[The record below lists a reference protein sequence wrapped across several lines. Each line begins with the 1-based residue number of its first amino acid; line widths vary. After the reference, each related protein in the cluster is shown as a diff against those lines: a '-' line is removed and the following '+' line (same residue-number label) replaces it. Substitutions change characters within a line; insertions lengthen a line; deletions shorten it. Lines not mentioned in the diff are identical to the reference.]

1 MDLNSN
7 LTLLRCL
14 KRCLKRTTNI
24 LNLPMKL
31 LRMAYSLNLFKSGRK
46 LKLIISIY
54 SFLKLKVLMNLKN
67 LFLKIM
73 SYASKRSYLIIPL
86 FSNRFENKILTCMG
100 TWLTDVLT
108 LHFPTCT
115 LKINTTSNIFVYV
128 MACFH

>member
-1 MDLNSN
+1 
-7 LTLLRCL
+7 
-14 KRCLKRTTNI
+14 
-24 LNLPMKL
+24 
-31 LRMAYSLNLFKSGRK
+31 
-46 LKLIISIY
+46 
-54 SFLKLKVLMNLKN
+54 MNLKN

-86 FSNRFENKILTCMG
+86 FSNRFENKILTCME
-100 TWLTDVLT
+100 TWLTDVFT

>member
-1 MDLNSN
+1 MKVMDLNSN

-14 KRCLKRTTNI
+14 ILVVKALLKRTTNF

-31 LRMAYSLNLFKSGRK
+31 LRMAYTLNLFKSGRK

-100 TWLTDVLT
+100 T
-108 LHFPTCT
+108 
-115 LKINTTSNIFVYV
+115 
-128 MACFH
+128 